1 MPERIQKLIDTK
13 LELQNVRNQVEQFQN
28 RFVIMFLTAPVWGL
42 VAQKWA
48 SQGDEI
54 WHPDFIVTFIV
65 MIFGGGGY
73 FYYEWKHRHL
83 KRITGL
89 PKEYM
94 GSEGKAHLKEAAET
108 SRSEDSDVGK

>member
-48 SQGDEI
+48 SQGDDL

-65 MIFGGGGY
+65 MFFGGIGF

-83 KRITGL
+83 KKITGL
-89 PKEYM
+89 PKEYT
-94 GSEGKAHLKEAAET
+94 STEGKEVLKEAARI
-108 SRSEDSDVGK
+108 SQSEESNISE